1 LQFIKI
7 FTIHLFLTDCKNNFD
22 GTGHICTIHENNLSY
37 QIHFLS
43 SGTVTSVNYTKIT
56 VDHYTYFY
64 PIFYGGYVG
73 FELSTKNSTE
83 IDIYYDNRTIFR
95 KERIEGNLVLN
106 SDLTLVDKY
115 FHLDINLIQ
124 SQNLFWI
131 LQVFKN
137 NNSWNIGYYSLN
149 TIDLNGKV

>member
-1 LQFIKI
+1 MVQDIYVLFMKIILVIKFIFFQVEQLHRLTILKLLLIITLI
-7 FTIHLFLTDCKNNFD
+7 FILF
-22 GTGHICTIHENNLSY
+22 
-37 QIHFLS
+37 
-43 SGTVTSVNYTKIT
+43 
-56 VDHYTYFY
+56 
-64 PIFYGGYVG
+64 FYGGYVV

-83 IDIYYDNRTIFR
+83 IDIYYDNRTMFR
-95 KERIEGNLVLN
+95 KGRIEGNLVLN
-106 SDLTLVDKY
+106 SDLTLVDKN

-131 LQVFKN
+131 LQVLKN